1 VAELQKLT
9 TGGTRLTIFGIAA
22 AHVTTI
28 ADFEKSIIALYP
40 VHLLPGSV
48 QPILGDIPEMPSPH
62 WIAVH
67 TDPSK
72 YSENHIRGLGPP
84 VAGFAD
90 AVFGTDGIGEIL
102 IALYSKQRLE
112 ITKTYHIIIDI
123 LRSAAE
129 IAETCYNFTKN
140 PSGGSQAIVE
150 RAKVLFSQGLAN
162 ISTIVT
168 EPANALLMIIVDPP
182 GTAPKNMATLFP
194 AKVIAADPIHI
205 PRLVLGQGPQ
215 IKETPI
221 EAPTMLN
228 DEQKL
233 INYAVPPVAV
243 YSLVQTADA
252 VPVGSHTDFVIE
264 SGTRETLE
272 RMKFP
277 SGGRQLYGLVIDKP
291 GDMVALYKAV
301 AINIGLNPPPDI
313 KSKSAD
319 RTKGAS
325 GWLYDIVRAADSD
338 IHALRLRTYIKSSEY
353 AVST

>member
-1 VAELQKLT
+1 MEITPLRVLIYVIAFIVLILVALVLVDQRDSSPLSSVVL
-9 TGGTRLTIFGIAA
+9 GSAVVGAGL
-22 AHVTTI
+22 
-28 ADFEKSIIALYP
+28 AL
-40 VHLLPGSV
+40 
-48 QPILGDIPEMPSPH
+48 
-62 WIAVH
+62 
-67 TDPSK
+67 
-72 YSENHIRGLGPP
+72 R
-84 VAGFAD
+84 AGKTHD
-90 AVFGTDGIGEIL
+90 AVVYRMGGAKSRNIDKSTTDNL
-102 IALYSKQRLE
+102 
-112 ITKTYHIIIDI
+112 
-123 LRSAAE
+123 
-129 IAETCYNFTKN
+129 
-140 PSGGSQAIVE
+140 
-150 RAKVLFSQGLAN
+150 
-162 ISTIVT
+162 VT
-168 EPANALLMIIVDPP
+168 V
-182 GTAPKNMATLFP
+182 
-194 AKVIAADPIHI
+194 
-205 PRLVLGQGPQ
+205 
-215 IKETPI
+215 
-221 EAPTMLN
+221 APTMLN

-264 SGTRETLE
+264 AGTRETLE